1 MTRAMKDSG
10 IEWIGQIPENWEVKR
25 LKNLLKERKEKNDP
39 IQTKEVLSL
48 LKDRG
53 VIPYSEKGDI
63 GNKAKEDVSKYK
75 LVYPNDIVLNSMNI
89 IIGSVGKSNYYGVVS
104 PVYYVLNTKNKNN
117 IDFYNYV
124 LKSES
129 FQKSLIGLGN
139 GILEHRMRIPIE
151 KLNGVSLP
159 LPPLEEQERI
169 ASILDEK
176 VERID
181 AIIAD
186 TKQSIEELKQYK
198 QSLITETVTKG
209 LDKNVPMKDS
219 GIEWIGQIP
228 KDWEVLRIKT
238 GIKRILSGKWGADP
252 IKDDRKNLSI
262 IRIADFNRFNLT
274 VKSVPFT
281 KRYINKYDDTF
292 IVKPSCELLIEKS
305 GGGEKTYVGQVVKYD
320 GNDKAGFTN
329 FISKLT
335 INLDLFNLSFLNY
348 VFSSLYSNGLVKK
361 YITQTTGIQN
371 LDVMNYLNELIVYPP
386 LEEQERIANFLN
398 TQTQK
403 IEQLIQDK
411 EALIAQYE
419 EYKKSMIYEYVTG
432 KREI

>member
-10 IEWIGQIPENWEVKR
+10 IEWIGEIPEDWEVKR
-25 LKNLLKERKEKNDP
+25 LKNILKERKEKNDP

-75 LVYPNDIVLNSMNI
+75 LVYQDDIVVNSMNI
-89 IIGSVGKSNYYGVVS
+89 IIGSVGKSNYYGAVS
-104 PVYYVLNTKNKNN
+104 PVYYVLNTRNKYDIN
-117 IDFYNYV
+117 FYNYV
-124 LKSES
+124 LQSSS

-139 GILEHRMRIPIE
+139 GILEHRMRIPME
-151 KLNGVSLP
+151 KLNNVNLP
-159 LPPLEEQERI
+159 IPPLEEQERI

-228 KDWEVLRIKT
+228 EDWEVVKLKRISQYMGSGGTPTSNNDDYYNGNYYWIQSGDLYNNQYIFDTKKKITKKALSDYTILKEIKAPFICMAMYGASIGNLAISQINSSCNQAVCTIKT
-238 GIKRILSGKWGADP
+238 DESYSLKFLYYSLLLSQPYLLLEASGGTQPNINREIIANWKILSPSLLEQQK
-252 IKDDRKNLSI
+252 IV
-262 IRIADFNRFNLT
+262 DF
-274 VKSVPFT
+274 
-281 KRYINKYDDTF
+281 
-292 IVKPSCELLIEKS
+292 
-305 GGGEKTYVGQVVKYD
+305 
-320 GNDKAGFTN
+320 
-329 FISKLT
+329 
-335 INLDLFNLSFLNY
+335 LDN
-348 VFSSLYSNGLVKK
+348 
-361 YITQTTGIQN
+361 
-371 LDVMNYLNELIVYPP
+371 
-386 LEEQERIANFLN
+386 
-398 TQTQK
+398 QTQQ
-403 IEQLIQDK
+403 IDQLIQDK
-411 EALIAQYE
+411 EVLIIQYE

-432 KREI
+432 KR